1 MTRRVGGER
10 VCLFAAHIASARAA
24 VVGHALAAVG
34 GGKTGAAMANSTS
47 KPPKHDFAPAWL
59 KVPDKEAP
67 QTPRVRTSH
76 AAGRRRSLADH
87 VDARR
92 SPCHT
97 SVEQT

>member
-1 MTRRVGGER
+1 
-10 VCLFAAHIASARAA
+10 
-24 VVGHALAAVG
+24 
-34 GGKTGAAMANSTS
+34 MANSTS

-76 AAGRRRSLADH
+76 AAGRRSSLADH

-97 SVEQT
+97 SVEQNEVLIFDSQINNVFFFFI